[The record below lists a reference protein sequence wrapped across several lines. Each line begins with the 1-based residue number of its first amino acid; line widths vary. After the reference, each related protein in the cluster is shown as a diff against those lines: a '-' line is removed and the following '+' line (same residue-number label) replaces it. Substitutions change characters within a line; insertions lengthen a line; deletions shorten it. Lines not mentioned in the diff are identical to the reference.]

1 MPTVAAESG
10 GGDSF
15 EVSAVVKAVLGSTQN
30 EVTLPSVLQG
40 YAFTY
45 AMSFA
50 SGEDEGEV
58 IASLPEQ
65 PDEWMVTFAEAWLAA
80 TEKLMPGL
88 VNKRASV
95 WAGAEMPPP
104 PKNIDPAE
112 KHRLT
117 WEDFPHDPARY
128 QSKGLPAWVE
138 SMMTEGAVIDLVA
151 DMVSEDVQQYGWPN
165 ATALVEAIL

>member
-1 MPTVAAESG
+1 MAVA

-40 YAFTY
+40 YALTF

-58 IASLPEQ
+58 LASLPEQ

-104 PKNIDPAE
+104 PKNKDAVKSFAVLGGGASGASAPAAALGGDE
-112 KHRLT
+112 GLAESLSGLCVSDHDVPKAI
-117 WEDFPHDPARY
+117 ED
-128 QSKGLPAWVE
+128 
-138 SMMTEGAVIDLVA
+138 I
-151 DMVSEDVQQYGWPN
+151 
-165 ATALVEAIL
+165 TA

>member
-40 YAFTY
+40 YALTF

-58 IASLPEQ
+58 LASLPEQ
-65 PDEWMVTFAEAWLAA
+65 PDEWMVTFAARR
-80 TEKLMPGL
+80 G
-88 VNKRASV
+88 SQ
-95 WAGAEMPPP
+95 
-104 PKNIDPAE
+104 
-112 KHRLT
+112 RL
-117 WEDFPHDPARY
+117 R
-128 QSKGLPAWVE
+128 S
-138 SMMTEGAVIDLVA
+138 
-151 DMVSEDVQQYGWPN
+151 
-165 ATALVEAIL
+165 